1 MKKIAPHRL
10 LFIYAI
16 INFLLCVIVVW
27 GKDWISVY
35 SLVAVFFFMSIMFP
49 TIFALGVKD
58 LGHHTKK
65 GSSFIIM
72 SIAGGACMPYLMGH
86 LAESSTANAYTVP
99 MLCFLFVAYFGWKGY
114 KMK

>member
-1 MKKIAPHRL
+1 MKKITPHRL
-10 LFIYAI
+10 LFMYAI

-27 GKDWISVY
+27 GKGWISVY
-35 SLVAVFFFMSIMFP
+35 SLVTVFFFMSIMFP

-72 SIAGGACMPYLMGH
+72 AIAGGACMPYLMGR
-86 LAESSTANAYTVP
+86 LAENSTANAYIIP
-99 MLCFLFVAYFGWKGY
+99 MICFMVVAYFGWKGY
-114 KMK
+114 KTK